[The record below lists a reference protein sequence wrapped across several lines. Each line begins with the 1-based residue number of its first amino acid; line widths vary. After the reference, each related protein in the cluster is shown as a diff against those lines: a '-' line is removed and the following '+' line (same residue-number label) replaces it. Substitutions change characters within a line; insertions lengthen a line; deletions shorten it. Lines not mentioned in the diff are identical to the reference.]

1 MKTKTIKDERVTQ
14 LKDKIQSEAYLVVTA
29 GLFISMLVK
38 QVAFDQP
45 LSAFSTELIVMLIG
59 AVYASARGSML
70 GYSSTSTSRFGKK
83 SMVIVAIVVSV
94 FVAVLSGVH
103 NYSAYG
109 DKYTSI
115 FDFHFIVA
123 IGFTFVSS
131 FIFTSIILGAVY
143 LVEEHGQKRLEKKLE
158 DEEE

>member
-29 GLFISMLVK
+29 GLFVSMLVK

-83 SMVIVAIVVSV
+83 SLVIGAIATSAFVAI
-94 FVAVLSGVH
+94 LSGVH
-103 NYSAYG
+103 NYLAYG

-115 FDFHFIVA
+115 FNYIA
-123 IGFTFVSS
+123 AAGFTFVSS
-131 FIFTSIILGAVY
+131 LIFTSIILGAVY